1 MAPPGPVSYDQQV
14 EVLAYSKAD
23 ATIPVATEDPQ
34 IDGDGTFTIGM
45 VSGGKGTGRQVWHR
59 RSLCRKPMMEAI
71 LKQEVEID
79 YWDEWTQE
87 QHVGM
92 FDPGQAS
99 RGLNDQDRAVP
110 GEIRML
116 QMGDRWSLWTGQ
128 EVLRQCPVCA
138 DDWVKHIITDCQN
151 ESLIEPR

>member
-1 MAPPGPVSYDQQV
+1 
-14 EVLAYSKAD
+14 
-23 ATIPVATEDPQ
+23 
-34 IDGDGTFTIGM
+34 M
-45 VSGGKGTGRQVWHR
+45 VSGGKGTGKKYGIDDHFVENPGWR
-59 RSLCRKPMMEAI
+59 AI

-92 FDPGQAS
+92 FDPRQAS
-99 RGLNDQDRAVP
+99 RGLNDQDGAVP
-110 GEIRML
+110 VEIRML

-138 DDWVKHIITDCQN
+138 NDWVKHIITDCQN